1 MSAAER
7 PEVLG
12 IASTEPGAGRKK
24 GRRVSRNLPPLS
36 RHQVVGILV
45 AVVGTIAL
53 GVLAAKGVA
62 NDDSQPG
69 GAAAAMVLIAL
80 AMALINLAH
89 TVGLLLFQSVR
100 YEGMFSRL
108 FARLSMIG
116 TPVAIVASL
125 VLLSF
130 T

>member
-1 MSAAER
+1 MT
-7 PEVLG
+7 V
-12 IASTEPGAGRKK
+12 
-24 GRRVSRNLPPLS
+24 N
-36 RHQVVGILV
+36 
-45 AVVGTIAL
+45 
-53 GVLAAKGVA
+53 
-62 NDDSQPG
+62 PG